1 MVKVQISM
9 QEDLLNKIDDFAKSN
24 FMNRSAF
31 ISMVCNQYLQAKEV
45 TEHLKDLTFS
55 VRKIADGQE
64 VDEET
69 MQKIEDFERLAKVL
83 NFKD

>member
-64 VDEET
+64 VDTET